1 MATKKFRSYQEIKLD
16 LDAVIQNLQAEDID
30 VDNAIK
36 LYSDGQKLIKEMDD
50 YLKKAKNQIKEIK
63 SSFKK

>member
-30 VDNAIK
+30 VDKAIK

>member
-30 VDNAIK
+30 VDKAIK

-50 YLKKAKNQIKEIK
+50 YLKEAKNQINEIK